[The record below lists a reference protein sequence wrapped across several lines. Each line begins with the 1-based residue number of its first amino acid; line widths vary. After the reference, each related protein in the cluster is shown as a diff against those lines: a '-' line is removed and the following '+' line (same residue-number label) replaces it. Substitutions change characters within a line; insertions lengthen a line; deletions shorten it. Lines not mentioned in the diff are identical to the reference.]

1 MILVNEGLTGF
12 TSESLNPMVALILAS
27 VAVVGRPSI
36 SMTMINLTPVF
47 VNQPYVAR
55 RSSSA

>member
-1 MILVNEGLTGF
+1 VNEGRTGF
-12 TSESLNPMVALILAS
+12 TSESLKPIVVLILAS
-27 VAVVGRPSI
+27 LAVVGRPSM